1 MEDMVSPVFGSAGP
15 ALTKGVDLDEVFSGG
30 TGNLGLGA
38 TAGGQSAAPAAA
50 SSGGAGA
57 KATRQKP
64 SRGIGIGIGVAAG
77 AATAHRGMK
86 RELSDSNLG
95 GAAGWDG
102 DDSGWAGMG
111 GDARRSMSEQQKLER
126 RERNRE
132 HAKRSRIRK
141 KFMLECL
148 QEQLLAMRKQNL
160 ALRQVVKE
168 HMPDEAATVFEKC
181 INEKALVLSGK
192 STESAQPILSD
203 DEDETKEPNCLLLE
217 PDFQLMQALMAS
229 QQNFTISDPSMPD
242 NPIVYASQG
251 FLTLTG
257 YTIQNVIGRNC
268 RFLQGP
274 GTDPRAIDIIR
285 RGVLEGRDTSVCLM
299 NYKADGTPFWNQF
312 FVAALRDDTGK
323 IVNFVGVQGE
333 VQEEA
338 QDREFRERLRK
349 IPLPDELM
357 RDDNDDAGDEINRG
371 GGGLS
376 EGYSSGMHSHHGSGA
391 SQCVCVLSVLAQV
404 LLIGSLTLFWLQLWL
419 RGWIN
424 AGNNNGSLGEAAVE
438 LDSGA
443 ASASNV
449 DIMESFFRLSL
460 ALYEGRHNTS
470 EPWSTQ
476 DGTGGYLEAVQ
487 VVKVPQA
494 GNRQLGV
501 LAKRLVGC
509 NATSSSSVNCS
520 AAVINGVS
528 ACQIPRDPPGCPKVL
543 DRTIL
548 ENEMVLSLS
557 QMRSPVER
565 LMSAF
570 LSGAHSPSC
579 ALSSQTKDE
588 VQDCF
593 TAMAQTQAFRNIAG
607 RLYSGH
613 YAYADVHIC
622 HTSGKRKRVQHIPER
637 TGRGGDNVEDGTSK
651 CGETLGSTLA
661 GLCLFNHIAL
671 TEAPGASALLLLE
684 TLPWIRPDRRFFDL
698 AVPLAWPS
706 KGVRGNPDQDTFPT
720 KREVSRQGN
729 HNPDKLQYITQDLR
743 DIASASN
750 QVDEM
755 LYDIVSAKMCSRLSH
770 MNLLGHPAVE
780 AELAACPLGE
790 RCASKEWYEGIINS
804 TKDMIETHSKG
815 NRRCRLFQPLTRP
828 PLV

>member
-1 MEDMVSPVFGSAGP
+1 MVSPVFGSAGP
-15 ALTKGVDLDEVFSGG
+15 VLTKGVDLDEIFSDCYFAFGG
-30 TGNLGLGA
+30 AQRGDSL
-38 TAGGQSAAPAAA
+38 AAPGESSNESAGETLDVEGFDH
-50 SSGGAGA
+50 SGGAGGLGLGVRA
-57 KATRQKP
+57 EGQQRSAVATASEGASASSPRQKP

-77 AATAHRGMK
+77 AATVHRGMK

-95 GAAGWDG
+95 AAGWDG
-102 DDSGWAGMG
+102 NTSGWAGMG

-168 HMPDEAATVFEKC
+168 HMPEEAATVFEKC

-357 RDDNDDAGDEINRG
+357 RDDNDDAGDE
-371 GGGLS
+371 
-376 EGYSSGMHSHHGSGA
+376 M
-391 SQCVCVLSVLAQV
+391 
-404 LLIGSLTLFWLQLWL
+404 
-419 RGWIN
+419 
-424 AGNNNGSLGEAAVE
+424 
-438 LDSGA
+438 
-443 ASASNV
+443 
-449 DIMESFFRLSL
+449 
-460 ALYEGRHNTS
+460 
-470 EPWSTQ
+470 
-476 DGTGGYLEAVQ
+476 
-487 VVKVPQA
+487 
-494 GNRQLGV
+494 
-501 LAKRLVGC
+501 
-509 NATSSSSVNCS
+509 
-520 AAVINGVS
+520 
-528 ACQIPRDPPGCPKVL
+528 
-543 DRTIL
+543 
-548 ENEMVLSLS
+548 
-557 QMRSPVER
+557 
-565 LMSAF
+565 
-570 LSGAHSPSC
+570 
-579 ALSSQTKDE
+579 
-588 VQDCF
+588 
-593 TAMAQTQAFRNIAG
+593 
-607 RLYSGH
+607 
-613 YAYADVHIC
+613 
-622 HTSGKRKRVQHIPER
+622 
-637 TGRGGDNVEDGTSK
+637 
-651 CGETLGSTLA
+651 
-661 GLCLFNHIAL
+661 
-671 TEAPGASALLLLE
+671 
-684 TLPWIRPDRRFFDL
+684 
-698 AVPLAWPS
+698 
-706 KGVRGNPDQDTFPT
+706 
-720 KREVSRQGN
+720 
-729 HNPDKLQYITQDLR
+729 
-743 DIASASN
+743 
-750 QVDEM
+750 
-755 LYDIVSAKMCSRLSH
+755 
-770 MNLLGHPAVE
+770 
-780 AELAACPLGE
+780 
-790 RCASKEWYEGIINS
+790 
-804 TKDMIETHSKG
+804 
-815 NRRCRLFQPLTRP
+815 
-828 PLV
+828 